1 MKIPSWEPDNFIHQ
15 KHYEPA
21 TYSLLRTH
29 VCTTVWCC
37 SRPSP
42 LPSNINFIKADEI
55 FFLSYQ
61 LAHNQQKKEVRKQ
74 FQTHVNSCSKK
85 DTSSSK
91 AVASTVLM
99 TLILQHTGC
108 LYFSAQH
115 HWESRLGSFHFYM
128 LLLPSESLPNPVLRD
143 WRFPRRCST
152 WARPWAA
159 WSAEGGPAHSTEWGW
174 AGFNIFSSPSH
185 PVFYETERVTI
196 KNKTPTA
203 TAVTQSYWG
212 RGMLHC
218 QRTVLQLCNPA
229 KGCEL
234 HTTAL
239 LLQESTHV
247 PAFVCS
253 HTGISSGHKKSDFAQ
268 IAGDYSSRFH
278 AREREKKKRE
288 TLLRSLGRQTAH
300 FYHEMDFY
308 GCEGLTR
315 HFQAANPMPS
325 KVMRQDI
332 KKKKTCG
339 TIFKNTF
346 LILLIYLSG
355 NDNTQAINTV
365 YDTPGSRWQAV
376 VPHQNSQLS

>member
-29 VCTTVWCC
+29 VCTIVWCC
-37 SRPSP
+37 SRLSP

-143 WRFPRRCST
+143 WRFPRRCSM

-212 RGMLHC
+212 RGTLHC

-278 AREREKKKRE
+278 AREREKKKERLCWE
-288 TLLRSLGRQTAH
+288 VWAGRLHIFTMKWIFMVVNAWQGIFRLPIPCPQKLWGRTL
-300 FYHEMDFY
+300 
-308 GCEGLTR
+308 
-315 HFQAANPMPS
+315 
-325 KVMRQDI
+325 
-332 KKKKTCG
+332 KKKRLVEP
-339 TIFKNTF
+339 F
-346 LILLIYLSG
+346 LR
-355 NDNTQAINTV
+355 T
-365 YDTPGSRWQAV
+365 
-376 VPHQNSQLS
+376 HF

>member
-1 MKIPSWEPDNFIHQ
+1 
-15 KHYEPA
+15 
-21 TYSLLRTH
+21 
-29 VCTTVWCC
+29 
-37 SRPSP
+37 
-42 LPSNINFIKADEI
+42 
-55 FFLSYQ
+55 
-61 LAHNQQKKEVRKQ
+61 
-74 FQTHVNSCSKK
+74 
-85 DTSSSK
+85 
-91 AVASTVLM
+91 
-99 TLILQHTGC
+99 
-108 LYFSAQH
+108 
-115 HWESRLGSFHFYM
+115 M

-143 WRFPRRCST
+143 WRFPRRCSM

-196 KNKTPTA
+196 KNKTPAA

-212 RGMLHC
+212 RGTLHC

-308 GCEGLTR
+308 GCECLTR

-332 KKKKTCG
+332 KKKKDLWNH
-339 TIFKNTF
+339 F
-346 LILLIYLSG
+346 
-355 NDNTQAINTV
+355 
-365 YDTPGSRWQAV
+365 
-376 VPHQNSQLS
+376 